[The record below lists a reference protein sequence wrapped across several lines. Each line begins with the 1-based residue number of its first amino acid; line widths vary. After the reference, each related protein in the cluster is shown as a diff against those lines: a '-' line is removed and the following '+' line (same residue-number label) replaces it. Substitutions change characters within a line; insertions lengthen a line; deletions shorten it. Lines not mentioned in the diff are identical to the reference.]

1 MAVAHRRHLDPDN
14 RAAHLKPRFS
24 AAYRAGPQA
33 PIPSHLQVLEGQSPA
48 LELRSLGYELTLVG
62 TSLLNALMPLGRWGL
77 IHGKSLFYIGGNRIR
92 EVHNLQIA
100 FLGCSERERTRSKP
114 QHL

>member
-77 IHGKSLFYIGGNRIR
+77 IHGKSLFYIGG
-92 EVHNLQIA
+92 
-100 FLGCSERERTRSKP
+100 S
-114 QHL
+114 